1 MLRRINQ
8 ALPEL
13 LLGIVL
19 YGVLIQIAGVWFV
32 EDKVQ
37 YSVGLWAGIILA
49 TGLAVNMA
57 VVILDTVEA
66 MAEKR
71 SYRKASL
78 YAVLRYLAVVL
89 GVIVVWYF
97 ELGNVLAMFAGVMG
111 LKVSA
116 YLQPVTHKFM
126 IAMQEK
132 SACSHENKRR

>member
-19 YGVLIQIAGVWFV
+19 YGFMIQIVGVWFV

-49 TGLAVNMA
+49 MGLAVNMA

-116 YLQPVTHKFM
+116 YLQPVTHKFLTGG
-126 IAMQEK
+126 K
-132 SACSHENKRR
+132 P